1 MSVCDNDGVPGCS
14 RQHLFLELRTQLMVE
29 DFSPSDSD
37 ASPSDRLVPSSEDW
51 IRSRFPLL
59 HEIEF
64 SNVFLARFKQANP
77 DFTSENSPASFS
89 LRVSPEDPVYQ
100 SLLAEVTHDLA
111 ALVDISQV
119 AGDGEPVAARSALV
133 YIISHGGEPVIED
146 ARATALGAALNAIN
160 QWSLQPELRNDAL
173 AHLSWLL
180 GFGGDLSLTVRA
192 DLLDSF
198 ESCLQSGVTSISEVS
213 ACMQNAM
220 ELEMRMFD
228 GSQERKDSLLRWI
241 NLCSKYAAPAICIL
255 LDVISDLSEDFD
267 IRQAAKAVAYDLRGS
282 VRRLWEDTIV
292 DQVSP
297 LESRAARLLEGRQR
311 HYADPDM
318 AQHVISQCKGEPI
331 KDMNDPR
338 LSQLLEVMRNGT
350 ERVRLAAA
358 RCLTECQMPE
368 QPFAE
373 VRESLY
379 CVAEIL
385 VNAGDSRYVGDAI
398 WILNNFRA
406 TNPHLASYADAA
418 VSTATSKFLR

>member
-1 MSVCDNDGVPGCS
+1 
-14 RQHLFLELRTQLMVE
+14 MVE
-29 DFSPSDSD
+29 DFTPSDSD
-37 ASPSDRLVPSSEDW
+37 SSHTDRIVPSSEDW
-51 IRSRFPLL
+51 IRTRFPLL
-59 HEIEF
+59 NEVEF

-77 DFTSENSPASFS
+77 DFTAENSPKSFS
-89 LRVSPEDPVYQ
+89 LRVSPDDPVYQ
-100 SLLAEVTHDLA
+100 SLLGEVAHDLR
-111 ALVDISQV
+111 ALVELSQLS
-119 AGDGEPVAARSALV
+119 GDGEPVAARSALV
-133 YIISHGGEPVIED
+133 FILSHSGEPVVED
-146 ARATALGAALNAIN
+146 ARVTAVGAALNAIN

-180 GFGGDLSLTVRA
+180 GFGGDLSLAVRA

-228 GSQERKDSLLRWI
+228 GSAERKASMLRWI
-241 NLCSKYAAPAICIL
+241 SLCSKYAAPAICIL
-255 LDVISDLSEDFD
+255 LDVISDLSDDFD
-267 IRQAAKAVAYDLRGS
+267 IRQTAKAVAYDLRGS

-311 HYADPDM
+311 RYADPDM

-331 KDMNDPR
+331 REMSDPR
-338 LSQLLEVMRNGT
+338 LPQLLEIMRDGS

-358 RCLTECQMPE
+358 RCLTECQILE
-368 QPFAE
+368 QPFPE
-373 VRESLY
+373 IRESLY

-398 WILNNFRA
+398 WILNNFKA
-406 TNPHLASYADAA
+406 TNPHVASYADAA
-418 VSTATSKFLR
+418 ISTATSKFLR

>member
-1 MSVCDNDGVPGCS
+1 
-14 RQHLFLELRTQLMVE
+14 MVE
-29 DFSPSDSD
+29 DFTPPDSD
-37 ASPSDRLVPSSEDW
+37 ASPLDRPVPSSEDW
-51 IRSRFPLL
+51 IRTRFPLL
-59 HEIEF
+59 HEVEF

-77 DFTSENSPASFS
+77 DFTSENSPEAFS
-89 LRVSPEDPVYQ
+89 LHVSPADPIYQ
-100 SLLAEVTHDLA
+100 SLLGEVIHDLG
-111 ALVDISQV
+111 ALVDLSQV
-119 AGDGEPVAARSALV
+119 AGDGEPGAARSALV
-133 YIISHGGEPVIED
+133 YIISHGGEPVVED
-146 ARATALGAALNAIN
+146 ARVAALDAALNAVN

-173 AHLSWLL
+173 AHLGWLL
-180 GFGGDLSLTVRA
+180 GFGGDLSLAMRS

-198 ESCLQSGVTSISEVS
+198 ESCLQSGVMSISEVS

-220 ELEMRMFD
+220 ELETRMYD
-228 GSQERKDSLLRWI
+228 GSQPRKDSLLRWI
-241 NLCSKYAAPAICIL
+241 NLCSKYAAPAICVL

-267 IRQAAKAVAYDLRGS
+267 IRQGAKAVAYDLRGS

-297 LESRAARLLEGRQR
+297 LESRATRLQEGRQR
-311 HYADPDM
+311 RYADPEM
-318 AQHVISQCKGEPI
+318 AQHVISQCKGELI
-331 KDMNDPR
+331 KDVSDPR
-338 LSQLLEVMRNGT
+338 LPQLLEVMREGT

-368 QPFAE
+368 QPFPE

-406 TNPHLASYADAA
+406 TNPHVASYADAA
-418 VSTATSKFLR
+418 ISTATSKFLR